1 MTPDDL
7 LTIEDAIAILRV
19 PRSTFYYWRQ
29 KRRGPRSIKLPNG
42 EGRLSAYATRPPRR
56 FPDRHNAPGR
66 RVHSHHRIGPV
77 HPRPDTF

>member
-1 MTPDDL
+1 MSPDDL

-42 EGRLSAYATRPPRR
+42 DVRIRRRDLAAWVEMHTEAT
-56 FPDRHNAPGR
+56 
-66 RVHSHHRIGPV
+66 V
-77 HPRPDTF
+77 